1 MGRMIHRLIFSAF
14 VVATVVTWPL
24 RDVVAADGPK
34 SEQAREGTSESG
46 KDRTAGPQVV
56 PGSEQDVSV
65 IFTVRIIHSGEKALK
80 EPEIRMRLPLA
91 CPQQDIDSLQIEG
104 QPQHKVDRWNEPV
117 IVYRQSELSPGQVM
131 TGRWTAD
138 CRVRELK
145 WNLAD
150 RRNSGVPVLSE
161 EDKAL
166 SLRDAKNFAIDDPTI
181 QAAAKEATAGRS
193 DVVGKL
199 EGIYDFVMDRLKY
212 SRDGRW
218 DPAPKV
224 LATGK
229 GSCSEYT
236 YLFVALC
243 RASGIPARYVGGIA
257 SRTETAFHVDL
268 VYHRYCQAFVEGVG
282 WVDFDPT
289 RDERSKNHRLFFGR
303 TPRQVLLLSAG
314 DGGKG
319 SLTGW
324 DYRCLERWS
333 GKKKQEDDDGR
344 KTPNYV
350 PTVAVRVGWWFTNP
364 PAEIQKKVAEFR
376 KTLAE
381 ATPQQRQTLIDEA
394 VKIGHPFV
402 LPWLDD
408 LLYDPATRVE
418 AAKAFLKIGGKE
430 SVVAVV
436 DTLMR
441 QNDREGDRQIGELLN
456 AFTGKDFGADRKK
469 WKKWIKTNTPP
480 SSLPDL

>member
-1 MGRMIHRLIFSAF
+1 MGKMIHRLILSAF
-14 VVATVVTWPL
+14 VAAVAVVSPL
-24 RDVVAADGPK
+24 RDVVAADDPK
-34 SEQAREGTSESG
+34 SEQAREGAPAND
-46 KDRTAGPQVV
+46 KDRTAGPRVV
-56 PGSEQDVSV
+56 PGSEQDVTLV
-65 IFTVRIIHSGEKALK
+65 FTVRIIHSGEKALK
-80 EPEIRMRLPLA
+80 EPEIRMRLPLT
-91 CPQQDIDSLQIEG
+91 CTQQDIDSLQIEG
-104 QPQHKVDRWNEPV
+104 QPRREFDRWKEPV
-117 IVYRQSELSPGQVM
+117 IVYRQPELSPGQVM

-138 CRVRELK
+138 CRIRELK

-150 RRNSGVPVLSE
+150 RRTGGVP
-161 EDKAL
+161 AL
-166 SLRDAKNFAIDDPTI
+166 SAEERLLYLRDAKNFAIGDPTI

-193 DVVGKL
+193 GDVAKL
-199 EGIYDFVMDRLKY
+199 EGIYDFVMNRLKY
-212 SRDGRW
+212 ARDGRW

-224 LATGK
+224 LAAGK

-257 SRTETAFHVDL
+257 SRSETAFHVDL
-268 VYHRYCQAFVEGVG
+268 VYHRYSQAFVEGIG

-289 RDERSKNHRLFFGR
+289 RDDRSKNHRLFFGR

-333 GKKKQEDDDGR
+333 GMKRQEDDDGQ

-350 PTVAVRVGWWFTNP
+350 PTVAVRVGWWFVKP

-376 KTLAE
+376 KKLAKASPE
-381 ATPQQRQTLIDEA
+381 QRLALIDEA

-441 QNDREGDRQIGELLN
+441 QNDRESDHQVGDLLN
-456 AFTGKDFGADRKK
+456 TFTGRDFGLDRKK
-469 WKKWIKTNTPP
+469 WKNWIKANTPP
-480 SSLPDL
+480 SRLPEL

>member
-1 MGRMIHRLIFSAF
+1 MDGMIARLILSAF
-14 VVATVVTWPL
+14 VVAAAVVL
-24 RDVVAADGPK
+24 SLGDVIAADGPK
-34 SEQAREGTSESG
+34 PEQAREGTSANDKTG
-46 KDRTAGPQVV
+46 TAGPRVV
-56 PGSEQDVSV
+56 PGSEQEVSV
-65 IFTVRIIHSGEKALK
+65 VFTVRIIHSGQQALK
-80 EPEIRMRLPLA
+80 EPEIRMRLPLS
-91 CPQQDIDSLQIEG
+91 CPQQDVNGSQIEG
-104 QPQHKVDRWNEPV
+104 QPWHKLDRWKEPV
-117 IVYRQSELSPGQVM
+117 IVYRQPELSPGQVM
-131 TGRWTAD
+131 TGRWTCD
-138 CRVRELK
+138 CRIRELK

-150 RRNSGVPVLSE
+150 RRTGGAPALSE
-161 EDKAL
+161 NEKTL
-166 SLRDAKNFAIDDPTI
+166 YLRDAKNFAIGDPTI

-193 DVVGKL
+193 DDVSKL

-212 SRDGRW
+212 ARDGRW

-224 LATGK
+224 LAAGK

-257 SRTETAFHVDL
+257 SRTQTPFHVDL
-268 VYHRYCQAFVEGVG
+268 VYHRYSQAFVEGVG

-289 RDERSKNHRLFFGR
+289 RNKRSKNRRLFFGR

-324 DYRCLERWS
+324 DYRCLERWND
-333 GKKKQEDDDGR
+333 KKKQEDDDGQ

-350 PTVAVRVGWWFTNP
+350 PTVAVRVGWWFTKP

-381 ATPQQRQTLIDEA
+381 ASPEQRRTLIDEA
-394 VKIGHPFV
+394 VKIGHPLV

-456 AFTGKDFGADRKK
+456 AFTGKDFGPDRKK

-480 SSLPDL
+480 SVLPES